1 MGSGDLYLDI
11 FFYNDYHLHVERL
24 VLSFPMVLM
33 SVLFFFRSG
42 FIFSF

>member
-1 MGSGDLYLDI
+1 MGSGDLYLDN
-11 FFYNDYHLHVERL
+11 FFTMIIIHVERL